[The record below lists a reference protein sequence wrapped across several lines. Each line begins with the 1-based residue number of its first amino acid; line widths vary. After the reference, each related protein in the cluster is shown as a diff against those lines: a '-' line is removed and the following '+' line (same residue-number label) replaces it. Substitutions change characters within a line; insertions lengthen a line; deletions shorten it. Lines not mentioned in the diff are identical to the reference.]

1 MTGEKGLTAV
11 RLGEG
16 FLLDG
21 REGILRKRALGEGLN
36 PRPLTEARLK
46 AAAPFSTFLRW
57 DRGVGPKEMQ
67 AAELIGFSV
76 SPLFRSS
83 FLATQRRE
91 TVFDACDL
99 GETGYDLTHLP
110 DSTLESKVGGH
121 HHRGGERH
129 RRGRAHGA
137 IVVIPDVRDELG
149 TRVAAAIGLDKCS
162 YRHSDV
168 TKEEDVEETVA
179 KVMRAHGR
187 LDVMFSDAGGPR
199 PDDVDL

>member
-46 AAAPFSTFLRW
+46 AAAPFSAFLRW

-67 AAELIGFSV
+67 AAELIGFSL

-110 DSTLESKVGGH
+110 DSTYVQS
-121 HHRGGERH
+121 
-129 RRGRAHGA
+129 
-137 IVVIPDVRDELG
+137 
-149 TRVAAAIGLDKCS
+149 
-162 YRHSDV
+162 
-168 TKEEDVEETVA
+168 
-179 KVMRAHGR
+179 
-187 LDVMFSDAGGPR
+187 
-199 PDDVDL
+199 